1 MKCDRQ
7 HYTVLITVTL
17 SVRIGLRGRVR
28 GQEGRTLQSVRGL
41 RLADYSLDE
50 QEAYWQRGVTEQ
62 LVPMSIRLASHDP
75 NKIRVGGVLEHKA
88 VADLTLARWDCP
100 PSEGTRAR
108 AQIRRA
114 DPETIIVIFVAQ
126 GTERISHGDGAT
138 ALSRESMLVCS
149 SATPVHFATDGN
161 LRKRS
166 LIVPRMVFEG
176 TMPNLAVGDG
186 IRLSTSKPAV
196 RLLRDY
202 LGMLW
207 SGAEEMSAESCVA
220 ARDATVS
227 LVAGAIT
234 AEIEPLLEGAA
245 PALRMEM
252 IRWIDQHLSAGP
264 IRVTEL
270 ASAHYVSER
279 TVQRVFE
286 MAAETVNSVVRRR
299 RMFHARADLLS
310 TSHAIVD
317 VATRWGYYDSSH
329 FSREFRYYYD
339 CTPGEYRAE
348 HAWQSRAL
356 PV

>member
-1 MKCDRQ
+1 VDG
-7 HYTVLITVTL
+7 
-17 SVRIGLRGRVR
+17 VRA
-28 GQEGRTLQSVRGL
+28 QEGRTLQSVRDL
-41 RLADYSLDE
+41 RLADYAPDE

-62 LVPMSIRLASHDP
+62 LVPMSIRLANHDA
-75 NKIRVGGVLEHKA
+75 NKLRAGGVLEHRA

-108 AQIRRA
+108 PQIRRA

-138 ALSRESMLVCS
+138 VLSRESMLVCS
-149 SATPVHFATDGN
+149 SATPVHFDTDGN

-166 LIVPRMVFEG
+166 LVVPRMVFEEA
-176 TMPNLAVGDG
+176 MPNLSVGDG
-186 IRLSTSKPAV
+186 IRLPTSKPAV

-207 SGAEEMSAESCVA
+207 SGAAEMSAESSVA

-227 LVAGAIT
+227 LVAAAIN
-234 AEIEPLLEGAA
+234 AEIEPVLEGAA
-245 PALRMEM
+245 ALRMEM
-252 IRWIDQHLSAGP
+252 TRWIDQHLSAGP

-286 MAAETVNSVVRRR
+286 MAAETVNSVIRRR

-329 FSREFRYYYD
+329 FSREFRCYYD
-339 CTPGEYRAE
+339 CTPGEYRAD